1 MRTIEA
7 ADRQAY
13 RRMTTDEL
21 REHFVVE
28 NLFQPGTI
36 QLVYTSVDRAVVGG
50 IVPLADPLP
59 LQGGVE
65 MACAYFC
72 ERREAGVINL
82 GGSGCMT
89 VDGVDYPLENR
100 ECLYIS
106 RGSRE
111 VLFRSGRQDTPAQF
125 YLVSYPAHAA
135 YPTTRMTVD
144 QANTLELGSLAE
156 SNRRTLRQYI
166 RPGFTESCQLVM
178 GFTQLHEGSV
188 WNSFPPHTHDR
199 RTEVYCYFDLPKD
212 GMVMHLLGE
221 PEETRHVVLREKQVV
236 LSPPWSIHCGAGTGA
251 YTFVWAMGGENQVF
265 DDMDACDLK
274 RFK

>member
-59 LQGGVE
+59 LQGGAE

-82 GGSGCMT
+82 GGAGSVT

-111 VLFRSGRQDTPAQF
+111 ILFRSERQEAPAQF
-125 YLVSYPAHAA
+125 YLVSYPAHTA
-135 YPTTRMTVD
+135 YPTTKMAVKD
-144 QANTLELGSLAE
+144 ANTLELGSLAE

-265 DDMDACDLK
+265 DDMDACDMK
-274 RFK
+274 RFR